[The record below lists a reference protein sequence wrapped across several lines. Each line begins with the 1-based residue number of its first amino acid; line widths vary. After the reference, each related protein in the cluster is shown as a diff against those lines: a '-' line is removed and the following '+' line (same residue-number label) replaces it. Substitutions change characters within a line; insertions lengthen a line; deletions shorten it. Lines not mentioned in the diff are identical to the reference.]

1 MIKLSKSEK
10 NDYNK
15 FNKLKKY
22 TGDYFY
28 DFGYN
33 SFGKFLFGYSNWIAK
48 KIYEF
53 DIDKVFFLSRDGY
66 IMKKA
71 FDLFNYD
78 GIDTH
83 YLEVSR
89 RSLRIPVLYKNNS
102 FNDVINCL
110 PNAKLIS
117 IDVFFETIGLKKNK
131 YRSLFEKYGL
141 LYDMSFDSKEI
152 KNNSSLKKFYEEVL
166 INDVIKNSKEEYE
179 NLVKYLKQ
187 EKVFGKFAIVDIG
200 WSGSMQRYL
209 CSTLD
214 ELNIENSIYG
224 FYIGVADY
232 YINNYKINNSLKM
245 YGYLFD
251 FKNSND
257 PIDYRKPFVGLF
269 ETLFLEQDGSV
280 EKYISI
286 NNKIISKRMNY
297 EYKIDNKYTKDF
309 LNVKNIQKGALDF
322 IKGNYLTLNTADI
335 SPFVLFYDIYSL
347 GINPSMRDV
356 RRFGEF
362 QFEDNGKIS
371 YLAKRNKNVKF
382 KEDFLSSRWKIGFL
396 KRNFLLKLDYAKI
409 FDLLYHFK

>member
-1 MIKLSKSEK
+1 MIKLSKLEK
-10 NDYNK
+10 KDYNK
-15 FNKLKKY
+15 CNKLKKY
-22 TGDYFY
+22 TDDYFY

-33 SFGKFLFGYSNWIAK
+33 SFGKFLLGYSNWITK
-48 KIYEF
+48 KLYEF
-53 DIDKVFFLSRDGY
+53 EIDKVFFLSRDGY

-71 FDLFNYD
+71 FDLFNYN

-89 RSLRIPVLYKNNS
+89 RSLRIPFLYKHNS

-110 PNAKLIS
+110 PNTKLIS
-117 IDVFFETIGLKKNK
+117 IDVFFETIGLKKKK
-131 YRSLFEKYGL
+131 YRNLLEKYSL
-141 LYDMSFDSKEI
+141 LGDMSFDSKKI
-152 KNNSSLKKFYEEVL
+152 KNISLLKKFYEEVL
-166 INDVIKNSKEEYE
+166 INDVVKNSKEEYE

-209 CSTLD
+209 CSTLN
-214 ELNIENSIYG
+214 ELNIENNIYG

-232 YINNYKINNSLKM
+232 YINNYKINNTLKM

-251 FKNSND
+251 FKNSRKS
-257 PIDYRKPFVGLF
+257 IDYRKPFVGLF

-280 EKYISI
+280 EKYVSI

-297 EYKIDNKYTKDF
+297 EYKKDNNYTKEF
-309 LNVKNIQKGALDF
+309 LNLKKIQKGALDF
-322 IKGNYLTLNTADI
+322 IKSNYLTLNTVEI
-335 SPFVLFYDIYSL
+335 PPFVLFYDIYIL
-347 GINPSMRDV
+347 GINPSLKDV
-356 RRFGEF
+356 KIFGDF

-371 YLAKRNKNVKF
+371 YLAKRNRNVKF

-396 KRNFLLKLDYAKI
+396 KREFLLKLDYGKI
-409 FDLLYHFK
+409 IDLLYRFK